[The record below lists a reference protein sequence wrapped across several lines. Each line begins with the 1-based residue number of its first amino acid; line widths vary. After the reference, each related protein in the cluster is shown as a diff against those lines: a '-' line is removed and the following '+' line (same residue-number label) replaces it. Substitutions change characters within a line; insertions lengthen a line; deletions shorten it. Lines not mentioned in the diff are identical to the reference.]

1 MIRRKQAI
9 LLLEDGTLFEGESFG
24 REGETF
30 GEVVFNT
37 SMTGY
42 QEILTDPSYAG
53 QIVTMT
59 YPHIGNYGVNSID
72 VESRHPFVEGFIV
85 REGSNFFSNWRAE
98 KSLEDYLKNY
108 KIVGIQGI
116 DTRALT
122 KHIRL
127 QGAMKGAISTEDLDP
142 LSLGKR
148 LEKHPSIIGRDL
160 VKDVTINKPYLWD
173 NKEEDQFR
181 VVLFD
186 FGLKLNIARELA
198 GSGCAVYVVP
208 ATTTYEEVLEFE
220 PDGVCLSNGPGDPA
234 AVPYAVETVRNLLG
248 KISLFGI
255 CLGHQLLG
263 LALDGRTFK
272 LKFGHHG
279 SNHPV
284 KNLKT
289 GEVEITSQNH
299 GFAVDPDS
307 VPGRVEITHT
317 NLNDQTVEGLRC
329 LDIPAFSVQYHP
341 EASPGPHDS
350 KYLFQDFLKLMEKSN
365 AKWRKHA
372 TPKRH

>member
-1 MIRRKQAI
+1 MIKRKPAV

-24 REGETF
+24 QEGETF
-30 GEVVFNT
+30 GEVVFHT
-37 SMTGY
+37 GMTGY

-59 YPHIGNYGVNSID
+59 YPHIGNYGVNSTD
-72 VESRHPFVEGFIV
+72 VESRRPFVEGFIV
-85 REGSNFFSNWRAE
+85 REGSNYFSNWRAE
-98 KSLEDYLKNY
+98 KSLESYLKDY

-127 QGAMKGAISTEDLDP
+127 QGAMKGTISTEDLEP
-142 LSLGKR
+142 TSLGKR
-148 LEKHPSIIGRDL
+148 LKKYPSLVGRDL
-160 VKDVTINKPYLWD
+160 VKDVTAGKPYLWD
-173 NKEEDQFR
+173 NKNEGRFR
-181 VVLFD
+181 VALFD
-186 FGLKLNIARELA
+186 FGLKLNIARELSAA
-198 GSGCAVYVVP
+198 GCSVYVVP
-208 ATTTYEEVLEFE
+208 ATTTYEEVLKLE

-234 AVPYAVETVRNLLG
+234 AVPYAIETVRNLLG
-248 KISLFGI
+248 KVSMFGI
-255 CLGHQLLG
+255 CLGHQLMG
-263 LALDGRTFK
+263 LALGGLTFK

-299 GFAVDPDS
+299 GFAVDPQS
-307 VPGRVEITHT
+307 LSGRVEITHT
-317 NLNDQTVEGLRC
+317 NLNDQTAEGLKC

-365 AKWRKHA
+365 AK
-372 TPKRH
+372 TG